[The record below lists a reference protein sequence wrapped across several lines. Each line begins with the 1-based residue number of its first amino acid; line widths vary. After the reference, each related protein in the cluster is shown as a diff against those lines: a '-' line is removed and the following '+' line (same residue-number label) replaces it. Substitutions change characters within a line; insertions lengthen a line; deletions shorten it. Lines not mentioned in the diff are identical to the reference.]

1 MMEDFYLVIYY
12 MMKFRKI
19 SLTRFKEIFH
29 QINSS
34 QKRKKDKKNENFF
47 ISNKK
52 EESYDIIMNK
62 INEKKNNND
71 MKEYEKE
78 FKDIKNC
85 FNKLVN
91 SDDYLLGNIY
101 QNETLMEEY
110 KKSFKL
116 EEFIISE
123 LNKKNN
129 NKS

>member
-62 INEKKNNND
+62 INEKKLI
-71 MKEYEKE
+71 M
-78 FKDIKNC
+78 I
-85 FNKLVN
+85 
-91 SDDYLLGNIY
+91 
-101 QNETLMEEY
+101 
-110 KKSFKL
+110 
-116 EEFIISE
+116 
-123 LNKKNN
+123 
-129 NKS
+129 

>member
-62 INEKKNNND
+62 IN
-71 MKEYEKE
+71 
-78 FKDIKNC
+78 
-85 FNKLVN
+85 
-91 SDDYLLGNIY
+91 
-101 QNETLMEEY
+101 
-110 KKSFKL
+110 
-116 EEFIISE
+116 
-123 LNKKNN
+123 
-129 NKS
+129 